1 VGVERNLVAVIK
13 MNKDQLKAQIFLVD
27 SGWSSCSE
35 CVLISQSKAST
46 FMIPLKDS
54 FYERSCG
61 AEGEDE
67 VGIAGMADLDLHGP
81 SKTISGEDLIG
92 AEIFY
97 PVSQQSKRSR
107 GSEKAV
113 STELDAM
120 QGSKLPAIATAIA
133 FGRGKN

>member
-1 VGVERNLVAVIK
+1 MVQLLGVRANFTIQGINLY
-13 MNKDQLKAQIFLVD
+13 D
-27 SGWSSCSE
+27 S
-35 CVLISQSKAST
+35 SKGQ
-46 FMIPLKDS
+46 S

-97 PVSQQSKRSR
+97 PVSQQSKRSI

-113 STELDAM
+113 GTELDAM
-120 QGSKLPAIATAIA
+120 QGSKLPAIACYSIWETKKLGYPSLSSKWLNPLIA
-133 FGRGKN
+133 GYIPL